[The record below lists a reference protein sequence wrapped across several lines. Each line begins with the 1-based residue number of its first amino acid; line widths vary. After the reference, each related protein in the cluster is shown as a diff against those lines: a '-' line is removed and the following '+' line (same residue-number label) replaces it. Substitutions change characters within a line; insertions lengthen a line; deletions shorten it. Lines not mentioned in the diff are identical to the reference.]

1 MKSMNTCTQCKSQF
15 QITDQD
21 RAFYRKIDV
30 PEPKLCPDCRKQRR
44 LTWRN
49 EYNFYSRKC
58 DLCGKATVSLF
69 SQDKPYKVYC
79 YDCWW
84 SEKYNPIQY
93 GREFDF
99 SRPFFEQFRELQLA
113 VPRLALFN
121 SQQQNAEYL
130 NHARNNK
137 NCHMVYICFNSENI
151 LYTRKSILSK
161 DIVDSTNLL
170 TNCELVYS
178 GVNCETC
185 YNCKY
190 IRYCVKCSD
199 SMFLID
205 CRNCQNCFGCVGLRN
220 KQYCW
225 FNEQLTKDEYTERLA
240 QFHQGSWTSV
250 EEYKNRFEQ
259 HALKFPRMHSYFIN
273 CTDSVGDELTHCK
286 SCVYCY
292 DLMESEDVTYFE
304 TGEYLKDCMDGYGA
318 GQKNVSTELLYE
330 VHGIIGGMK
339 QFCNMCYGG
348 YLLQYCDLCQNS
360 ENCFGCVG
368 LKSNKFCIFNQQYEE
383 NEYMALRGK
392 IIAHMKRTGEY
403 GEFFP
408 AAISP
413 FCYNESNAQDYFPLA
428 KDVADAKGFRW
439 QENLPGTY
447 GQETIKMA
455 DVPDDISGIEADLYV
470 GKILACK
477 DCRKNYKLIP
487 QELQFYKKMLI
498 PIPRQCPKCRYD
510 ARMRL
515 QNPRKLWHRQC
526 MCSLKGH
533 GHHADGI
540 QCANQFETTYAPD
553 RPEKVFCEQCY
564 QKEVI

>member
-1 MKSMNTCTQCKSQF
+1 MNTCAQCKSQF

-190 IRYCVKCSD
+190 IRYCAKCSD

-205 CRNCQNCFGCVGLRN
+205 CRNCQNCF
-220 KQYCW
+220 
-225 FNEQLTKDEYTERLA
+225 
-240 QFHQGSWTSV
+240 
-250 EEYKNRFEQ
+250 
-259 HALKFPRMHSYFIN
+259 
-273 CTDSVGDELTHCK
+273 
-286 SCVYCY
+286 
-292 DLMESEDVTYFE
+292 
-304 TGEYLKDCMDGYGA
+304 
-318 GQKNVSTELLYE
+318 
-330 VHGIIGGMK
+330 
-339 QFCNMCYGG
+339 
-348 YLLQYCDLCQNS
+348 
-360 ENCFGCVG
+360 
-368 LKSNKFCIFNQQYEE
+368 
-383 NEYMALRGK
+383 
-392 IIAHMKRTGEY
+392 
-403 GEFFP
+403 
-408 AAISP
+408 
-413 FCYNESNAQDYFPLA
+413 
-428 KDVADAKGFRW
+428 
-439 QENLPGTY
+439 
-447 GQETIKMA
+447 
-455 DVPDDISGIEADLYV
+455 
-470 GKILACK
+470 AC
-477 DCRKNYKLIP
+477 
-487 QELQFYKKMLI
+487 
-498 PIPRQCPKCRYD
+498 
-510 ARMRL
+510 
-515 QNPRKLWHRQC
+515 
-526 MCSLKGH
+526 
-533 GHHADGI
+533 
-540 QCANQFETTYAPD
+540 
-553 RPEKVFCEQCY
+553 
-564 QKEVI
+564 